1 MIVIGLLALRLSVT
15 AKASTAPAASS
26 TRASLTDMPTGP
38 WTLSDVEWFSLRPS
52 SVQMAPALLQ
62 LVAMLLTGHKNRAIF
77 DRYNIIH
84 EQELLD
90 AGDQLVAYLAQQAQT
105 PRGRAHPTSP
115 RPAPPL
121 RLVRRTTA

>member
-52 SVQMAPALLQ
+52 SVQMAPALSGAFNGSMQ
-62 LVAMLLTGHKNRAIF
+62 HEPDKEVSWCDDVVRA
-77 DRYNIIH
+77 
-84 EQELLD
+84 
-90 AGDQLVAYLAQQAQT
+90 
-105 PRGRAHPTSP
+105 
-115 RPAPPL
+115 
-121 RLVRRTTA
+121 